1 MAREMTKN
9 YYFRKFQCGLSK
21 KDTAKLCFK
30 SVRTVTRWDSGQ
42 PIPPECRRLMKMNKG
57 IELVNFQNEWEGW
70 MFKKGYLVNEQ
81 GIKLTP
87 QQILT
92 GYALLE
98 IGAENDR
105 IKIRDLIRISRS
117 LQKIIKT

>member
-42 PIPPECRRLMKMNKG
+42 LIPPECRRLMKMHKG
-57 IELVNFQNEWEGW
+57 IELVNIEGEWDGW
-70 MFKKGYLVNEQ
+70 MFKKGYLVSEQ
-81 GIKLTP
+81 GIKLKP

-98 IGAENDR
+98 IGAEHDR
-105 IKIRDLIRISRS
+105 RT
-117 LQKIIKT
+117 QKEILKVARLLKNLPR

>member
-30 SVRTVTRWDSGQ
+30 SVRTITQWDTGQ
-42 PIPPECRRLMKMNKG
+42 PIPPECRRLMRMHKG
-57 IELVNFQNEWEGW
+57 IELVTIENEWKGW
-70 MFKKGYLVNEQ
+70 QFSQGYLKNDQ
-81 GIKLTP
+81 GLKMS
-87 QQILT
+87 QNQILT

-98 IGAENDR
+98 IEAEDDR
-105 IKIRDLIRISRS
+105 YIQS
-117 LQKIIKT
+117 KIIKIARLINKLPK

>member
-42 PIPPECRRLMKMNKG
+42 PIPPECRRLMKLYKG
-57 IELVNFQNEWEGW
+57 HEIVSLSDNWEGW
-70 MFKKGYLVNEQ
+70 KFNHGELVMEG
-81 GIKLTP
+81 GIRITP

-92 GYALLE
+92 GYALIQL
-98 IGAENDR
+98 GANKEREHIKQILKIAR
-105 IKIRDLIRISRS
+105 ILKRY
-117 LQKIIKT
+117 

>member
-1 MAREMTKN
+1 MTREMTKH

-42 PIPPECRRLMKMNKG
+42 PIPPECRRLMKIHKG
-57 IELVNFQNEWEGW
+57 IELVSIQNEWEGW
-70 MFKKGYLVNEQ
+70 MLKQGYLVLEQ

-98 IGAENDR
+98 ISSEQDR
-105 IKIRDLIRISRS
+105 KTKRKILEIARKLKNLAR
-117 LQKIIKT
+117 

>member
-30 SVRTVTRWDSGQ
+30 TVRTITRWDSGQ
-42 PIPPECRRLMKMNKG
+42 PIPPECRRLMKMHKG
-57 IELVNFQNEWEGW
+57 VELVNIQNEWAGW
-70 MFKKGYLVNEQ
+70 EFKNGYLVNGY

-98 IGAENDR
+98 IGSDED
-105 IKIRDLIRISRS
+105 IKTQQKLIRVAK
-117 LQKIIKT
+117 LLKKI